1 MPRRQRAVAQ
11 FGSALDWGSSGR
23 RFKSCQPDQVRVHFD
38 RQRPSEIAGYPNCYP
53 NRGNLTA
60 VSARKANGL
69 GNFRKRPNGSWE
81 ARLSYVD
88 ADGTRQR
95 VSVYGKSQREVRDK
109 LKAVRDRVD
118 NGAPATDD
126 KMALAAWMKRW
137 RETTLAAS
145 DRKEATRSLYASLS
159 RKHIEGGVIGPV
171 PLAKLRPSDVEK
183 LILALRSAD
192 LADSTVRQIYTVLRL
207 GLDGAVRDGLL
218 ARNPAASVQRPG
230 VAHKE
235 AAHLDRQRVT
245 ELLTA
250 AESSRYQLALVL
262 IATTGLRR
270 GEALALRWSDID
282 LDAGVARVR
291 DTVQRIDGK
300 LSTGPVKTERSR
312 RAIPLSPAMV
322 TMLRRHRVTQLEE
335 RMRAANQWADT
346 DLVFTTE
353 LGRVVEPRNLLRVV
367 ETAAKR
373 IGLDGVGAHTLRH
386 SAATAWLE
394 AGVHIK
400 QVSDLLGHS
409 SVAITGDVYG
419 HGSDQSARAAID
431 GLSGALGF

>member
-1 MPRRQRAVAQ
+1 MKIGAY
-11 FGSALDWGSSGR
+11 
-23 RFKSCQPDQVRVHFD
+23 
-38 RQRPSEIAGYPNCYP
+38 PSCYP
-53 NRGNLTA
+53 NRRTVMA
-60 VSARKANGL
+60 MSARKANGL
-69 GNFRKRPNGSWE
+69 GNIRKRPNGSWE

-88 ADGTRQR
+88 GDGTLKR
-95 VSVYGKSQREVRDK
+95 VSVYGKTQREVRDK
-109 LKAVRDRVD
+109 MKAVRDRVD

-126 KMALAAWMKRW
+126 KMALAAWMQRW

-159 RKHIEGGVIGPV
+159 RKHIEGGVIGPI

-183 LILALRSAD
+183 LILALRSAK
-192 LADSTVRQIYTVLRL
+192 LSDSTVRQVYTVLRL

-218 ARNPAASVQRPG
+218 ARNPATPVQRPG
-230 VAHKE
+230 VARKE
-235 AAHLDRQRVT
+235 ASHLDPQRVT
-245 ELLTA
+245 QLLAA
-250 AESSRYQLALVL
+250 AESSRYHAALVL

-270 GEALALRWSDID
+270 GEALALRWSDVD
-282 LDAGVARVR
+282 LDAGVLRVR
-291 DTVQRIDGK
+291 ETVQRIDGK
-300 LSTGPVKTERSR
+300 LSTGEVKTDRSR
-312 RAIPLSPAMV
+312 RTIPLSPAMV
-322 TMLRRHRVTQLEE
+322 ALLRRHRVTQLEE
-335 RMRAANQWADT
+335 RMRAANQWAET

-367 ETAAKR
+367 EAAAKR
-373 IGLDGVGAHTLRH
+373 TGLDGVGAHTLRH

-419 HGSDQSARAAID
+419 HGSDQSARAAVD

>member
-1 MPRRQRAVAQ
+1 MGTR
-11 FGSALDWGSSGR
+11 
-23 RFKSCQPDQVRVHFD
+23 
-38 RQRPSEIAGYPNCYP
+38 
-53 NRGNLTA
+53 T
-60 VSARKANGL
+60 ANGT
-69 GNFRKRPNGSWE
+69 GNIRKRPNGTWE

-88 ADGTRQR
+88 SDGTLQR
-95 VSVYGKSQREVRDK
+95 VSVYGKTQREVRDK
-109 LKAVRDRVD
+109 TKAVRERVD
-118 NGAPATDD
+118 NGAPANDD
-126 KMALAAWMKRW
+126 KMALAAWMARW

-159 RKHIEGGVIGPV
+159 RTHIEDGVIGPV
-171 PLAKLRPSDVEK
+171 PLAKLRPSDIEK
-183 LILALRSAD
+183 LVLDMRSQMKPGKRTEENPNPEPVRA
-192 LADSTVRQIYTVLRL
+192 LADSTIRSVYAVLRM

-218 ARNPAASVQRPG
+218 ARNPATPVQRPG
-230 VAHKE
+230 VARKE
-235 AAHLDRQRVT
+235 AAHLDPQRVT
-245 ELLTA
+245 QLLAA
-250 AESSRYQLALVL
+250 AESSRYHTALVL

-270 GEALALRWSDID
+270 GEALALRWSDVD
-282 LDAGVARVR
+282 LDAGVLRVR
-291 DTVQRIDGK
+291 ETVQRIDGK
-300 LSTGPVKTERSR
+300 LSTGEVKTDRSR
-312 RAIPLSPAMV
+312 RTIPLSPSMV
-322 TMLRRHRVTQLEE
+322 ALLRRHRVTQLEE
-335 RMRAANQWADT
+335 RMRAANQWAET

-419 HGSDQSARAAID
+419 HGSDQSARAAVD
-431 GLSGALGF
+431 GLSGALGL